1 MRSLENT
8 APSVLAN
15 KLLRT
20 YFANLPK
27 DSIVETARVNKVLYQ
42 TGILF
47 PEVQKSSEWL
57 EISKRRT
64 AQKEELVKFNEVAEA
79 VGLQYVVFKT
89 FRFPD
94 CVPDDVDILVLPSSK
109 HLISQ
114 LVSKLI
120 HGHGYFVRSKG
131 TTEMTI
137 RKVLDGTYVD
147 FDIHADLGAGPYVYL
162 DSRVVFK
169 NSANINLGNT
179 SIPVVNREFDL
190 IICAAH
196 ALMKEFELTLA
207 DALTFIYS
215 FSTIKSIKVLDT
227 AKKVGL
233 ANAVYS
239 FWRLSQLIV
248 EDVLNENIIVLPYR
262 IPIYFTLK
270 AYTENMRYQMKFRGL
285 KPVKN
290 FLMFPHA
297 KGVKKL
303 FGLK

>member
-1 MRSLENT
+1 MHSLENT
-8 APSVLAN
+8 ASSALAN

-27 DSIVETARVNKVLYQ
+27 DSIVETAKVNKVLYQ
-42 TGILF
+42 VGILF

-57 EISKRRT
+57 EISKRRI

-94 CVPDDVDILVLPSSK
+94 CVPDDIDVLVLPSSK

-120 HGHGYFVRSKG
+120 HEHGYFVRSKG
-131 TTEMTI
+131 TTEMTV
-137 RKVLDGTYVD
+137 RKIADGTYVD
-147 FDIHADLGAGPYVYL
+147 FDIHDDLGAGPYLYL
-162 DSRVVFK
+162 DSGVVFK
-169 NSANINLGNT
+169 NSANMNLGDT
-179 SIPVVNREFDL
+179 SIPVVNREIDL
-190 IICAAH
+190 VICAAH

-207 DALTFIYS
+207 DVLTFIYS
-215 FSTIKSIKVLDT
+215 FSSVKSFKVLDV
-227 AKKVGL
+227 AKRVGL

-239 FWRLSQLIV
+239 FWRFSQLIV
-248 EDVLNENIIVLPYR
+248 EDVLSENVMVLPYR

-270 AYTENMRYQMKFRGL
+270 AYAENMRYQMKFRGL

-290 FLMFPHA
+290 FLMFPRA